1 MAMLEYN
8 PPMEPLDI
16 VYQDEAILAVNK
28 PAGLL
33 SNPGRAPEHYDSV
46 WSRVIAEFPEAQLV
60 HRLDM

>member
-33 SNPGRAPEHYDSV
+33 SNPAGLFTAR
-46 WSRVIAEFPEAQLV
+46 IASS
-60 HRLDM
+60 